1 MFTKIENS
9 VLYTCDKYGNKG
21 RQIARD
27 ITFAVYC
34 ETQKLFLVTSLNGSV
49 DTRDEYGNHRRQVG
63 KNAVEARFDGT
74 DILIRTKEGKNER
87 RDKYGNLI
95 RNY

>member
-27 ITFAVYC
+27 TAFAVYC
-34 ETQKLFLVTSLNGSV
+34 ETQKIFLVTSLNGSV
-49 DTRDEYGNHRRQVG
+49 DTRDEYGNHIRTVG
-63 KNAVEARFDGT
+63 KNAVEARFDGK
-74 DILIRTKEGKNER
+74 DILIRTKDGKNER
-87 RDKYGNLI
+87 RDQYGNLI
-95 RNY
+95 RTY

>member
-27 ITFAVYC
+27 VAFATYC
-34 ETQKLFLVTSLNGSV
+34 ETQKLFLVTSLNGDV
-49 DTRDEYGNHRRQVG
+49 DTRDDYGNQRRKVG
-63 KNAVEARFDGT
+63 KNAIEARFDGT
-74 DILIRTKEGKNER
+74 EILIRTKDGKNER
-87 RDKYGNLI
+87 RDQYGNII
-95 RNY
+95 RTY